1 MNFIYLEKLIFW
13 FMLYSITGWIYETA
27 LCSVSERKFINR
39 GFLNGPYCPIYGVG
53 AVLDVLILGRIQ
65 NVFFLFILGVI
76 VTCTLEYLT
85 SYVMEKLFHARWWD
99 YSERKFN
106 IAGRVCLQGA
116 IVFGAFSVILIKL
129 IHPLVI
135 KLTEI
140 LPGRV
145 LFVIVLI
152 FSAGFLTDL
161 IITVSGFAGFNKRLA
176 AFSEAL
182 SEKAENAAE
191 QVRNSATYAKLNTL
205 YENFSKKMNRQQRRM
220 ISSFPKLRSVNHN
233 SVLGEIRKTISKKVS
248 K

>member
-13 FMLYSITGWIYETA
+13 FMLYSITGWIYETV

-65 NVFFLFILGVI
+65 NTFLLFVLGVL

-135 KLTEI
+135 TLTEI
-140 LPGRV
+140 LPRRV
-145 LFVIVLI
+145 LFVIVLV

-161 IITVSGFAGFNKRLA
+161 IITVSGFAGFNKRLT

-191 QVRNSATYAKLNTL
+191 QVRNSAAYAKLNNL

-220 ISSFPKLRSVNHN
+220 ISSFPKLRSVNYN
-233 SVLGEIRKTISKKVS
+233 SVLGEIRKSISKKAS

>member
-13 FMLYSITGWIYETA
+13 FMLYSITGWVYETV

-65 NVFFLFILGVI
+65 NAFLLFILGVL

-135 KLTEI
+135 RLTET

-145 LFVIVLI
+145 LFVVVLV

-161 IITVSGFAGFNKRLA
+161 IITVSGFAGFNKRLT

-191 QVRNSATYAKLNTL
+191 QVRNSATYAKLNNL

-220 ISSFPKLRSVNHN
+220 ISSFPKLRSVNYN
-233 SVLGEIRKTISKKVS
+233 SLLGEIRKNISKKIS